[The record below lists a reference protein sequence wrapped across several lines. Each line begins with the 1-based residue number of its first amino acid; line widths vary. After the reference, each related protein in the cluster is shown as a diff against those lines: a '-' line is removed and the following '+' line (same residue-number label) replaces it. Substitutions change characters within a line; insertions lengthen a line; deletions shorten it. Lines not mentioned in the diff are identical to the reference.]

1 MPSGKKLSHLGRDK
15 EATMVA
21 IDHKQATRR
30 IAVAECVVRLPSE
43 LEQVLEENELYM
55 PKGAVFETA
64 RIAGIMAVKKTSEL
78 IPLCHPILI
87 EKCNLHFQL
96 EHEGKVL
103 IRCTVGTSGKTGV
116 EMEALTG
123 ADRKSVGEGKR
134 VSGRVD
140 LGGRRIYKKKK
151 KKKE

>member
-1 MPSGKKLSHLGRDK
+1 
-15 EATMVA
+15 MVA

-64 RIAGIMAVKKTSEL
+64 RIAGILAVKKTSEL

-87 EKCNLHFQL
+87 EKCNLHFHL

-116 EMEALTG
+116 EMEALTD
-123 ADRKSVGEGKR
+123 AR
-134 VSGRVD
+134 VAV
-140 LGGRRIYKKKK
+140 LPIYDMFKAVRS
-151 KKKE
+151 EEHTSEL

>member
-1 MPSGKKLSHLGRDK
+1 
-15 EATMVA
+15 MVA

-116 EMEALTG
+116 RSEE
-123 ADRKSVGEGKR
+123 RRVGEEGVSTCRSRWSPDHVKKR
-134 VSGRVD
+134 KNTRD
-140 LGGRRIYKKKK
+140 DTQ
-151 KKKE
+151 